1 MSTIELPLRKIK
13 MLPMEFKENNPLA
26 LTLGGMLRELVRIL
40 KKRSAEQMDTNL
52 TIEQIGLLMAIHNS
66 KDEVIQQDMA
76 CSMGKDK
83 SAILRTI
90 DLIEAKELIK
100 RVSDTADRR
109 KKYLMVTKKGEKV
122 IEQFLQIDLVLTAE
136 LVQNISEQDLISFYK
151 VVDLIKLN
159 AKNLKTD

>member
-1 MSTIELPLRKIK
+1 
-13 MLPMEFKENNPLA
+13 MEFKENNPLA

-40 KKRSAEQMDTNL
+40 KKRSTEQMDTKL

-122 IEQFLQIDLVLTAE
+122 IEQFLQIDMVLTAE
-136 LVQNISEQDLISFYK
+136 LVQDISEQDLISFYK

-159 AKNLKTD
+159 AKNL

>member
-1 MSTIELPLRKIK
+1 
-13 MLPMEFKENNPLA
+13 MECKEDNPLA

-40 KKRSAEQMDTNL
+40 KKRSTEQMETKL
-52 TIEQIGLLMAIHNS
+52 TMEQIGLLMAIHNS

-90 DLIEAKELIK
+90 DLIEAKELIR

-109 KKYLMVTKKGEKV
+109 KKYLMVTKKGESV

-136 LVQNISEQDLISFYK
+136 LENGISEQDLNSFYK
-151 VVDLIKLN
+151 VVDLIKSN
-159 AKNLKTD
+159 AKNL

>member
-1 MSTIELPLRKIK
+1 
-13 MLPMEFKENNPLA
+13 MEFKENNPLA
-26 LTLGGMLRELVRIL
+26 LTLGGMLRELLRIL
-40 KKRSAEQMDTNL
+40 KKRSTEQMDTKL

-100 RVSDTADRR
+100 RVSDTTDRR
-109 KKYLMVTKKGEKV
+109 KKYLMVTKKGEQV
-122 IEQFLQIDLVLTAE
+122 IDQFLQIDLVLTSE
-136 LVQNISEQDLISFYK
+136 LVHDISEQDLKSFYK

-159 AKNLKTD
+159 AKNL

>member
-1 MSTIELPLRKIK
+1 
-13 MLPMEFKENNPLA
+13 MEFKENNPLA
-26 LTLGGMLRELVRIL
+26 LTLGGMLRELLRIL
-40 KKRSAEQMDTNL
+40 KKRSTEQMDTKL

-100 RVSDTADRR
+100 RVSDTTDRR
-109 KKYLMVTKKGEKV
+109 KKYLMVTKKGEQV
-122 IEQFLQIDLVLTAE
+122 IDQFLQIDLVLTSE
-136 LVQNISEQDLISFYK
+136 LVHNISEQDLISFYK

-159 AKNLKTD
+159 AKNL